1 MKRRYAVIAVPVLV
15 CGTALA
21 GASQA
26 SAQNVEPGGGGSRDA
41 ITFVEVPGP
50 MQEVQVDDTLAETL
64 QTSAGAVG
72 GAGLAIAALW
82 LYRRR
87 HPVLAH

>member
-1 MKRRYAVIAVPVLV
+1 MKRRYGIIAVPILV

-26 SAQNVEPGGGGSRDA
+26 SARPIYPDEDYPGAS
-41 ITFVEVPGP
+41 TVVPGP
-50 MQEVQVDDTLAETL
+50 IQEVQVDDNLAETL
-64 QTSAGAVG
+64 QTGAGAVG
-72 GAGLAIAALW
+72 GAGLAIAGLW

-87 HPVLAH
+87 HPIPVH